1 MRDVNMLWITF
12 VTLGTG
18 CPPVPRRF
26 SLPTAG
32 HEKECVTHTTMGMVS
47 LPTTRVKYSSSTIH
61 SPYYL
66 YYTHFS
72 PPHSW
77 VTGDTAE
84 RTSSGEVQIRA
95 RFTH

>member
-1 MRDVNMLWITF
+1 MHDVNKLWITF

-26 SLPTAG
+26 SLPTKG

-47 LPTTRVKYSSSTIH
+47 LPSTRVKYSSSTIH

-66 YYTHFS
+66 YYTHFFS
-72 PPHSW
+72 TSLMGDWGHSRK
-77 VTGDTAE
+77 DKL
-84 RTSSGEVQIRA
+84 R
-95 RFTH
+95 